1 MTETARIPL
10 RDSGSLVTAMN
21 WYTRRAYGAVMEPA
35 LAMAH
40 NRKVLMTTM
49 RNEMRVQKWDAAD
62 DTLKD
67 LASLAA
73 AGTVDCSWCMDF
85 GYWVSHGKGLDP
97 AKLEAVA
104 SWRTSDALSEV
115 ERRVV
120 EYAEA
125 MSTTPLTVT
134 DAMVAA
140 LRELLS
146 DAAIVEITAVV
157 ALENQRARFNTALG
171 MASQGFKAQCDL
183 RPARA

>member
-10 RDSGSLVTAMN
+10 RDQGNLVAAMN
-21 WYTRRAYGAVMEPA
+21 WYTRRAYGSVMEPA

-49 RNEMRVQKWDAAD
+49 RNEMRVKKWSAAD

-67 LASLAA
+67 LASLTA

-85 GYWVSHGKGLDP
+85 GYWVSHGKGIDP

-104 SWRTSDALSEV
+104 SWRTSDVFSEV
-115 ERRVV
+115 ERRVI

-134 DAMVAA
+134 DAMVVG
-140 LRELLS
+140 LRELLD
-146 DAAIVEITAVV
+146 DAAIVEITAYV
-157 ALENQRARFNTALG
+157 ALANQRARFNTALG
-171 MASQGFKAQCDL
+171 LASQGFKAQCDL